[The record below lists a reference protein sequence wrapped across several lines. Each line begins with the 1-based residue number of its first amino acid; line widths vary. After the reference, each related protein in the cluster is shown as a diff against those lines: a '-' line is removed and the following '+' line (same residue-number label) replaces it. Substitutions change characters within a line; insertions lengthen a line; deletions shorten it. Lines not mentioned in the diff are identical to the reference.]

1 MAMNASSSFVIL
13 LVVLVNITSLL
24 AFQRSVRTSLSTTKR
39 LSPIYSTK
47 VRTVELTSD
56 KGVTKEILNPGQGR
70 KIEAGDILAI
80 EYAASVKGT
89 KTPFAKGNKEQFIVK
104 DGSLIKGWDIAI
116 ESMRIGEVSKVT
128 ILNPYAYGAKGVS
141 PVIPPGVSLSAIFG
155 PCEIIFDIA
164 FATLDHLDLSPPP
177 RKSVN

>member
-1 MAMNASSSFVIL
+1 MNVSSSFAIL
-13 LVVLVNITSLL
+13 LVVLVNITTLV
-24 AFQRSVRTSLSTTKR
+24 AFQRSVRTSLSTLKR
-39 LSPIYSTK
+39 LSPIHSTA

-128 ILNPYAYGAKGVS
+128 ILNSYAYGSKGVS
-141 PVIPPGVSLSAIFG
+141 PVIPPGNLLSANFW
-155 PCEIIFDIA
+155 
-164 FATLDHLDLSPPP
+164 TLRDLFSY
-177 RKSVN
+177 RLRDN

>member
-1 MAMNASSSFVIL
+1 MNVSSSFAIL
-13 LVVLVNITSLL
+13 LVVLVNITTLV
-24 AFQRSVRTSLSTTKR
+24 AFQRSVRTSLSTIKR
-39 LSPIYSTK
+39 LSPIYSTA

-128 ILNPYAYGAKGVS
+128 ILNSYAYGSKGVS
-141 PVIPPGVSLSAIFG
+141 PVIPPG
-155 PCEIIFDIA
+155 
-164 FATLDHLDLSPPP
+164 DLPLENFWILRDLFSY
-177 RKSVN
+177 RLRHN